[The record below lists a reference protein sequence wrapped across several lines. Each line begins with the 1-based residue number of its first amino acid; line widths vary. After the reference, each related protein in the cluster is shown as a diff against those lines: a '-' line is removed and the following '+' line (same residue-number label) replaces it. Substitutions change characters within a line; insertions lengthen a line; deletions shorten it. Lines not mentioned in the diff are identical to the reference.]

1 MTEKVHRS
9 TLSPQAKTGV
19 AVTLSPACFDFP
31 VQLHGFRKSFALP
44 VTISTDRQPVVKVVQ
59 RLAEFQK
66 AQAGFRPFVQP
77 LLQQF
82 LFLKICLSLIYSGE
96 VAEISPKNSGKFISL
111 IFSRR
116 G

>member
-1 MTEKVHRS
+1 MITADGK
-9 TLSPQAKTGV
+9 
-19 AVTLSPACFDFP
+19 
-31 VQLHGFRKSFALP
+31 
-44 VTISTDRQPVVKVVQ
+44 PVVKVVQ
-59 RLAEFQK
+59 RLAEFQE

-96 VAEISPKNSGKFISL
+96 AAEISPKNSGKFILSL